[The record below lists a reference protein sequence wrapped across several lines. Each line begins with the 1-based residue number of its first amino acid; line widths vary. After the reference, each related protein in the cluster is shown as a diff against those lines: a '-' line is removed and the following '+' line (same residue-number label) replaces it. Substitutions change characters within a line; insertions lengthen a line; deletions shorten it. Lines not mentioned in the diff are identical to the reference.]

1 MIRFSK
7 FLPLL
12 LLVAVFSNAA
22 FAQDPLMGKWN
33 IVAETQEGDKESVW
47 EFTPSGGGDTISGK
61 STDNDTGDV
70 AELKDVKIDGEDVT
84 FNIPVEVQDSDVELS
99 VKVKLSGETL
109 KGAWAATDPYGNQL
123 ATGGLTGTK
132 VALKKTVAKGKTMA
146 IKRSPFTGQWD
157 SVSSLSDGTKS
168 KAVVTLSLNGEKRSG
183 NIVGSKG
190 KTEFNRIDV
199 AGKTILMAYARNVGG
214 VERDIEIEVQL
225 QDDGSLQG
233 EWTVMQ
239 DGKETATGGW
249 SATRKVTTE
258 VLFDG
263 KSMDNFRGYKQEDIG
278 GGWKVED
285 GTLHFDGSGGGDI
298 ITKKEYGSFELT
310 FDWKISEGGNSGVM
324 YRVKQGDKYPFFT
337 GVEYQILDND
347 KHRDGKK
354 RVTSAGSVYALYQP
368 GDKMPKA
375 VGEWNQS
382 MIVVKGDKVEH
393 WLNGDKVVDIE
404 IGSEQWNEK
413 IAASKFA
420 KWEKFGK
427 SKRGHIA
434 FQDHGD
440 KVWYR
445 DIKIKAMD

>member
-12 LLVAVFSNAA
+12 VLVAVFSNAA
-22 FAQDPLMGKWN
+22 SAQDPLMGKWN

-70 AELKDVKIDGEDVT
+70 AELKDVKIEGEDVT
-84 FNIPVEVQDSDVELS
+84 FNIPIEVQDTDVELS

-123 ATGGLTGTK
+123 ATGGLAGTK

-199 AGKTILMAYARNVGG
+199 AGKTILMAYARNVSG
-214 VERDIEIEVQL
+214 VDRDIEIEVQL

-239 DGKETATGGW
+239 DGKEAASGDW
-249 SATRKVTTE
+249 SATRKITTE

-263 KSMDNFRGYKQEDIG
+263 KSMDSFRGYKQEAIG
-278 GGWKVED
+278 KGWTVDD
-285 GTLHFDGSGGGDI
+285 GTLRFDGSGGDI

-310 FDWKISEGGNSGVM
+310 FDWKVSEGGNSGVM
-324 YRVKQGDKYPFFT
+324 YRVQQGDGAPYLS
-337 GVEYQILDND
+337 GVEYQILDNK
-347 KHRDGKK
+347 KHADGKN
-354 RVTSAGSVYALYQP
+354 RLTSAGAIYALYEP

-375 VGEWNQS
+375 AGQWNETKI
-382 MIVVKGDKVEH
+382 MVKGDDVQH
-393 WLNGDKVVDIE
+393 WLNGDMVAKAE
-404 IGSEQWNEK
+404 IGSDEWNEK
-413 IAASKFA
+413 VAASKFA
-420 KWEKFGK
+420 TWEKFGK

-434 FQDHGD
+434 FQAHGD
-440 KVWYR
+440 EVWYR
-445 DIKIKAMD
+445 NIKIKALD